1 MKKLL
6 FIILLFASCQQL
18 PQKNESTKQS
28 AANSFIADSIVR
40 KIIEAK
46 YTAQNELDGT
56 EFATV
61 EKLIILH
68 VDTLA
73 TANELSVKYSI
84 KCSYQPAAL
93 PPGYEKGA
101 PPPLDETA
109 VVILVKENK
118 KWKIK

>member
-6 FIILLFASCQQL
+6 FFILLFASCQQL
-18 PQKNESTKQS
+18 PQKNDNTKPT

-40 KIIEAK
+40 EIIEAK

-61 EKLIILH
+61 EKLTIHEI
-68 VDTLA
+68 DTL
-73 TANELSVKYSI
+73 TTSNELRVKYSI
-84 KCSYQPAAL
+84 KCSYQPAVM
-93 PPGYEKGA
+93 PPGYERSA
-101 PPPLDETA
+101 PPPLEETA